1 MCAIIIEVSSNS
13 RSFWINLV
21 QLIRPLFALAQIIH
35 SVMSISDRIKVM
47 RCTFFCIRLF
57 CVFILNKKKCF
68 RLFST
73 KIAQRAEA
81 IVRKKKHTREDR
93 AQTRDSCICESSLSF
108 NAYKTS
114 TMRSGQLNPFY
125 GADKSKS
132 RFEPRHSFNFSF
144 LSLSIY
150 LYLACWEPIIH
161 LRQRQFLLMKIKCS
175 SLDFT
180 QYWPHLSK
188 GLCGPR
194 TSRETEKRV
203 FKLLSPRHS

>member
-1 MCAIIIEVSSNS
+1 MCAIIIGMSSNS
-13 RSFWINLV
+13 RSIWINLI

-35 SVMSISDRIKVM
+35 SVMSISDLIKVM

-57 CVFILNKKKCF
+57 CVFIWKKKCF

-81 IVRKKKHTREDR
+81 IVRKNSTQEKIAHKRETHVSVNLLCLSTHTKRAQWDR
-93 AQTRDSCICESSLSF
+93 ANWIHFMVRINQKVDSNRAIHFIFLFSLS
-108 NAYKTS
+108 
-114 TMRSGQLNPFY
+114 L
-125 GADKSKS
+125 
-132 RFEPRHSFNFSF
+132 H
-144 LSLSIY
+144 
-150 LYLACWEPIIH
+150 LYLVACWKPIIH

-194 TSRETEKRV
+194 TSREREKV